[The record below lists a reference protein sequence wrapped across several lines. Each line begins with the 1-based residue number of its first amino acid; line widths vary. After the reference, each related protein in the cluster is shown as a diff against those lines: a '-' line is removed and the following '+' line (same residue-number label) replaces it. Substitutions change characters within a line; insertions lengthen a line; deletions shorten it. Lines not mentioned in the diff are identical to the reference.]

1 MTRWR
6 PISRNRL
13 RELDGPAHYMPATSR
28 HGETPGS
35 PVPGPHGEEP
45 VADGVEVRL
54 AFAPLHKGAFG
65 AAIGAT
71 AALLVLALTAFHLIL
86 EPGAPNLE
94 LLAVYFRGYTVSW
107 RGAFIGAAWAF
118 GVGFV
123 GGWFFAFCRNL
134 AIAISIFITRTK
146 AELGE
151 TAEFLDHI

>member
-6 PISRNRL
+6 PISPNRL
-13 RELDGPAHYMPATSR
+13 TGVDGPARYMPAPSQ
-28 HGETPGS
+28 PGDAPRTRAAP
-35 PVPGPHGEEP
+35 PVGDVPAGD
-45 VADGVEVRL
+45 VAEVRL

-65 AAIGAT
+65 TAIGVT
-71 AALLVLALTAFHLIL
+71 AALLVFAVTAFHLIL
-86 EPGAPNLE
+86 EPGAPNLH
-94 LLAVYFRGYTVSW
+94 LLAVYFRGYSVSW
-107 RGAFIGAAWAF
+107 GGAFIGAAWAF